1 MNRIDSD
8 DLDSNEHRQEN
19 AGVGQAGTSCHK
31 PGQELPRSGTKFVKC
46 GRVCSLLSMTG
57 FVSLQNQ
64 KPRANVTQIKL
75 FFPIPFLLL
84 ASL

>member
-46 GRVCSLLSMTG
+46 LFTFFDDWVC
-57 FVSLQNQ
+57 
-64 KPRANVTQIKL
+64 
-75 FFPIPFLLL
+75 
-84 ASL
+84 